1 MFRSK
6 QEELFWQLYKCKTEQ
21 EVDKLIRQRPDVFAQ
36 SNWRPLGGNSNYFGV
51 VESQQSNP
59 VAALVE
65 KLTNAIDAVL
75 MRRCY
80 EEGIDP
86 KSQYEAPSTIEEAV
100 HDFFPEHKHWDLRD
114 PRNKQARSIQVLAD
128 GTRTNTSIVIY
139 DDGEG
144 QHPERFKETF
154 LSLLQGNKRKIRFV
168 QGRYNMGGTGAIV
181 FCGKKR
187 YQLIAS
193 KCYDGTGKFGFT
205 LIRERPHHDE
215 QYDEGS
221 EYQYLLVDDEIPAF
235 DIDELEL
242 GLHQRRFRTGTI
254 IKLYSYDVHGNRHF
268 IRAMSP
274 SLNQFLFEPALPYT
288 IVESAQ
294 RYKRSKDGY
303 ALSNYGLR
311 RRLDHSDYLETSF
324 SETITDRRFGNL
336 PMKVYVF
343 KARVDGKTAAATK
356 ETIRNEF
363 FKNRMQVVFTVGGQV
378 HGHYTS
384 EFITRTLQMNLLKD
398 YLLIHVDCTEMERDF
413 RRNLFKADR
422 ERMNQSKEAADLRK
436 KLGDSLKGGQL
447 KEINKQRRNCL
458 SLDGDDEE
466 SLLKDIAEDLTFDKA
481 MQELIKQTLEL
492 DAKGKRKK
500 PKPRKP
506 KPPPEPFVGKRYPSS
521 FRIDTKRHGNTS
533 VIQIPCGDS
542 KTVQF
547 DSDVENQ
554 YFDRAEDPGALE
566 MTVMTYIPNDASGG
580 NQKGTVNDISEI
592 FSVTRRSPQNGKI
605 RVVIEPTEDVQVG
618 DEVEI
623 RADLLS
629 SAESTGARSEMFWV
643 MITEPQPQKQPK
655 PKPPP
660 KEGKLG
666 LPKPVKVFE
675 RARDADKVKTWDDIE
690 QSGITM
696 NHGVVMHPDVE
707 ADKLEAIYIN
717 MDSTILKNHKA
728 KSRNISEE
736 KSRNAD
742 RQYISRVYYHTLFLY
757 LISRNRRFYIS
768 RMNGHDDYDP
778 VELTDYLKDLFDSNY
793 AEFLVNFESNAMILG

>member
-21 EVDKLIRQRPDVFAQ
+21 EVDKLIRQRPDIFAQ
-36 SNWRPLGGNSNYFGV
+36 SNWYPLGGNSDYFGV
-51 VESQQSNP
+51 VENQQSNP

-86 KSQYEAPSTIEEAV
+86 KSANAVPRSIEEAV
-100 HDFFPEHKHWDLRD
+100 HRFFPEHSNWDLRD
-114 PRNKQARSIQVLAD
+114 PRSDQARSIQILAD
-128 GTRTNTSIVIY
+128 GTRSNTSIVVY

-144 QHPERFKETF
+144 QHPEKFEETF

-168 QGRYNMGGTGAIV
+168 QGKYNMGGTGAII

-193 KCYDGTGKFGFT
+193 KRYDGTGSFGFT
-205 LIRERPHHDE
+205 LIREQPRPSGE
-215 QYDEGS
+215 FDEGS
-221 EYQYLLVDDEIPAF
+221 EYQYLRVNDAIPAF
-235 DIDELEL
+235 DIDELHL
-242 GLHQRRFRTGTI
+242 GLHRRLFRTGTI
-254 IKLYSYDVHGNRHF
+254 IKLYSYDIHGNRHF
-268 IRAMSP
+268 IRDLSP
-274 SLNQFLFEPALPYT
+274 SVNQFLFEPALPYT
-288 IVESAQ
+288 IVENEH
-294 RYKRSKDGY
+294 RYKRTKGDY
-303 ALSNYGLR
+303 AHVNYGLR
-311 RRLDHSDYLETSF
+311 RRLDSSNFLETSF
-324 SETITDRRFGNL
+324 SEIITDRRFGNL
-336 PMKVYVF
+336 KVSVYVF
-343 KARVDGKTAAATK
+343 KARVEGKTAAATK
-356 ETIRNEF
+356 DTIRNEY
-363 FKNRMQVVFTVGGQV
+363 FKNRMQVVFSVAGQV

-384 EFITRTLQMNLLKD
+384 EFISLTLQFSVLKD
-398 YLLIHVDCTEMERDF
+398 YLLIHVDCTEMKHDF

-422 ERMNQSKEAADLRK
+422 ERMNQSREAAELRK
-436 KLGDSLKGGQL
+436 KLGNSLKSGQL
-447 KEINKQRRNCL
+447 KEINKQRRNRL

-492 DAKGKRKK
+492 DAKGKREK
-500 PKPRKP
+500 PKPHKP
-506 KPPPEPFVGKRYPSS
+506 KPPPEPFVGNRYPSF

-533 VIQIPCGDS
+533 VIQIPHGDS

-566 MTVMTYIPNDASGG
+566 MTVMTYTPNDASGG

-592 FSVTRRSPQNGKI
+592 FSVTRRSPQDGKI
-605 RVVIEPTEDVQVG
+605 RVVIEPTDDVQVG
-618 DEVEI
+618 DEIEI
-623 RADLLS
+623 RVDLLS

-643 MITEPQPQKQPK
+643 MITEPQRQKQPK
-655 PKPPP
+655 LKPPP

-736 KSRNAD
+736 KSRSVD

-793 AEFLVNFESNAMILG
+793 AEFLVNFESSAMILG

>member
-6 QEELFWQLYKCKTEQ
+6 HEELFWQLYNCKTEQ
-21 EVDKLIRQRPDVFAQ
+21 EVDKLIRQRSDIFAQ
-36 SNWRPLGGNSNYFGV
+36 SNWRPLGGNSDFFGV
-51 VESQQSNP
+51 VESQQSSP

-86 KSQYEAPSTIEEAV
+86 KSESAPTSIEEAV
-100 HDFFPEHKHWDLRD
+100 HEFFPEHKYWDLRE
-114 PRNKQARSIQVLAD
+114 PRNKQARSIQILAD

-144 QHPERFKETF
+144 QHPERFKDTF

-215 QYDEGS
+215 EYDEGS
-221 EYQYLLVDDEIPAF
+221 EYQYLLVDDAIPAF

-288 IVESAQ
+288 IVESKR

-311 RRLDHSDYLETSF
+311 RRLDNSDYLETSF
-324 SETITDRRFGNL
+324 SETITDRRFGKL

-363 FKNRMQVVFTVGGQV
+363 FKNKMQVVFTVGGQV

-384 EFITRTLQMNLLKD
+384 EFITRTLQMSLLKD
-398 YLLIHVDCTEMERDF
+398 YLLIHVDCTEMKRDF

-436 KLGDSLKGGQL
+436 KLGDSLRSGQL
-447 KEINKQRRNCL
+447 KEINKQRRNRL
-458 SLDGDDEE
+458 SLDSADEE

-500 PKPRKP
+500 RKP
-506 KPPPEPFVGKRYPSS
+506 PKLKPPPEPFEGKRYPSF
-521 FRIDTKRHGNTS
+521 FRIDTKRHGDTS
-533 VIQIPCGDS
+533 IVQIPRGDS

-566 MTVMTYIPNDASGG
+566 ITVMTYTPNDASGG
-580 NQKGTVNDISEI
+580 SQKGTVNDISEI
-592 FSVTRRSPQNGKI
+592 FSVTRRSPQDGKI
-605 RVVIEPTEDVQVG
+605 RIVFEPTEDLAVG
-618 DEVEI
+618 DEIEI

-629 SAESTGARSEMFWV
+629 SADPSGALPMRFWI
-643 MITEPQPQKQPK
+643 MIAEPQPKKQS
-655 PKPPP
+655 KPPP
-660 KEGKLG
+660 KEDRLG

-675 RARDADKVKTWDDIE
+675 RARDADNVKTWGDIE

-707 ADKLEAIYIN
+707 ADKLEAIFIN

-736 KSRNAD
+736 NSRRTD

-757 LISRNRRFYIS
+757 AINRGRNYAVTQA
-768 RMNGHDDYDP
+768 NGDEQADG
-778 VELTDYLKDLFDSNY
+778 VELTDYLKDLFNSNY
-793 AEFLVNFESNAMILG
+793 AEFLLNFESNAMVLG